1 MLNYPQE
8 SFQKERITPEI
19 ALEILT
25 HKNFK
30 NRPVKKAQ
38 LRRLIK
44 AIKAD
49 EWIVTNQGISFDP
62 EGNLLDGQHR
72 LHACIEAN
80 KPIDI
85 LVARNIN
92 PKAFQCVDI
101 GAGRT
106 AGDTLDIINGNSSQ
120 GKLIAASVK
129 IIWYYDNK
137 PSSNWNSTDRPSN
150 SLIAELYLK
159 NKDIYDLAAK
169 TVWGKGS
176 KTTITSNSPTVAFY
190 VLATQRGWPIYKLDE
205 FLNNIYVGANLPSDN
220 VCLSF
225 RNQLSTTAYKKRGQN
240 QQRYILNAF
249 IKAFNTWA
257 ENKPCIKFY
266 APLEKTNLYPILPY
280 NSMKLYGLELVK

>member
-1 MLNYPQE
+1 MLNHPQE
-8 SFQKERITPEI
+8 SFQKERITPEM

-30 NRPVKKAQ
+30 NRPIKKYA
-38 LRRLIK
+38 LKRLTD
-44 AIKAD
+44 AIKSG

-62 EGNLLDGQHR
+62 DGNLLDGQHR

-101 GAGRT
+101 GASRT
-106 AGDTLDIINGNSSQ
+106 AGDTLDIINGNNSQ
-120 GKLIAASVK
+120 GKLIAAAVK
-129 IIWYYDNK
+129 VIWYYDNR
-137 PSSNWNSTDRPSN
+137 PAQNWNSADRPSN
-150 SLIAELYLK
+150 TLIADLYLK
-159 NKDIYDLAAK
+159 DRDIYDLAAQTVRSKGGK
-169 TVWGKGS
+169 TNIS
-176 KTTITSNSPTVAFY
+176 SNSPTVAFY
-190 VLATQRGWPIYKLDE
+190 VLAHRRNWPIQKLDE
-205 FLNNIYVGANLPSDN
+205 FLDNIYVGANLPSNN

-225 RNQLSTTAYKKRGQN
+225 RNQLSTPAYKKRGN
-240 QQRYILNAF
+240 HQQRYILNAF

-266 APLEKTNLYPILPY
+266 APLEKTNLYPILPF